1 MALRTTDMD
10 LLNTPSECYFKTKT
24 GAFKQFN
31 ICIADGVVQFC
42 RPKKGQEPEFTYNLN
57 SIQVAI
63 GSNE

>member
-1 MALRTTDMD
+1 MALRTTGMD
-10 LLNTPSECYFKTKT
+10 LSNPFSECYFKTKS

-31 ICIADGVVQFC
+31 ISIADGAVQFC

>member
-24 GAFKQFN
+24 GAFKQFS
-31 ICIADGVVQFC
+31 ISIADGVVQFC